1 MPLDTDRLLAAL
13 TAWSLPVVS
22 AEPLPGGWNSVT
34 WLVRDASGA
43 PYVAKLSDVG
53 SATAFLGGLRVA
65 ARAER
70 GGLASG
76 APVPLPDGRLATDL
90 DEGLLALL
98 RYVPGRPPD
107 ASSAGDLHRMGAVLA
122 RAHRALGNDT
132 ADVGKQHRWPWPWA
146 SDCLRELPMPG
157 HVRTRAAQ
165 VLEEAREAAPH
176 LRAGVVNGDPGLDGF
191 RLSERSPEEDGL
203 VDWGAVLQAP
213 ILYDLACTAVLTRE
227 TPHAIRHVVAGYQA
241 VDPAIA
247 DELPCLDTFV
257 RLRWMAHAIYFSDR
271 IERGL
276 LRGVSSAAGN
286 EEGLEE
292 AYAGMCGTHRS

>member
-13 TAWSLPVVS
+13 TAWSLPVAS

-34 WLVRDASGA
+34 WLVRTTPGTR
-43 PYVAKLSDVG
+43 YVAKLSDVG

-76 APVPLPDGRLATDL
+76 APVPLPGGRLAADL

-107 ASSAGDLHRMGAVLA
+107 ASSADDLHRMGAVLA
-122 RAHRALGNDT
+122 RAHHALGNDI
-132 ADVGKQHRWPWPWA
+132 ADVGRQHLWPWPWA
-146 SDCLRELPMPG
+146 SDCLRELPMAA
-157 HVRTRAAQ
+157 HVRTAAAR

-191 RLSERSPEEDGL
+191 RLSARSPEEDGL

-213 ILYDLACTAVLTRE
+213 ILYDLASAAVLTRD
-227 TPHAIRHVVAGYQA
+227 TPHAIRHIVAGYRA
-241 VDPAIA
+241 VDPAID
-247 DELPCLDTFV
+247 DELPQLGTFV

-276 LRGVSSAAGN
+276 LRGVTSAAGN

-292 AYAGMCGTHRS
+292 AYAGMRGR

>member
-13 TAWSLPVVS
+13 TAWNLPVAS

-34 WLVRDASGA
+34 WLVRTA
-43 PYVAKLSDVG
+43 PGTRYVAKLSDVG

-76 APVPLPDGRLATDL
+76 APVPLPGGRLAADL

-107 ASSAGDLHRMGAVLA
+107 SSSADDLHRMGAVLA
-122 RAHRALGNDT
+122 RAHHALGNDI
-132 ADVGKQHRWPWPWA
+132 ADVGRQHRWPWPWA
-146 SDCLRELPMPG
+146 SDCLRELPMAP
-157 HVRTRAAQ
+157 HVRTAAAR

-191 RLSERSPEEDGL
+191 RLSARSPEEDGL

-213 ILYDLACTAVLTRE
+213 ILYDLASAAVLTRD
-227 TPHAIRHVVAGYQA
+227 TPHAIRHIVAGYRA
-241 VDPAIA
+241 VDPAID
-247 DELPCLDTFV
+247 DELPHLGTFV

-276 LRGVSSAAGN
+276 LRGVTSAAGN

-292 AYAGMCGTHRS
+292 AYAGMRGR